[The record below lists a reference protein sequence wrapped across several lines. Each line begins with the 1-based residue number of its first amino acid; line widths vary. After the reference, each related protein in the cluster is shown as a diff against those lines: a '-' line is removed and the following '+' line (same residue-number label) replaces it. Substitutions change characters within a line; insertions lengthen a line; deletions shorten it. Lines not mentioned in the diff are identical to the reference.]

1 MQARYYD
8 PVIGRFYSND
18 PVGFMNI
25 HTFNRYAYVN
35 NNPYKYVDPFGMAS
49 EEPNVAERQEAKRR
63 KSCQEDPN
71 CSYFR
76 MPSGQSIRARWGKYP
91 QDQSGNPAPGQIL
104 CNNSCQKAAVAWS
117 KITADEVI
125 WGVMMR
131 NYYQS
136 QSDVADGL
144 AVAGASFYAPWT
156 TASYALISDVTRTR
170 MSIEGLLMSVGISK
184 AMSPVVKYLGTGSS
198 ISTVIWEYNAWWL
211 GNGLG
216 FVPVGG
222 D

>member
-144 AVAGASFYAPWT
+144 AVAGAVFYSPVT
-156 TASYALISDVTRTR
+156 TAT
-170 MSIEGLLMSVGISK
+170 
-184 AMSPVVKYLGTGSS
+184 YLGVNYYIGESFSRMGLAKSLVITKALGSVVRYLGQGS
-198 ISTVIWEYNAWWL
+198 KESRRIWEHNMWWL
-211 GNGLG
+211 GNGIG
-216 FVPVGG
+216 FIPAKE
-222 D
+222 